1 MTFWPF
7 FIIASYCDNVEQQ
20 DRIMEFLPPIM
31 PLFVR
36 ASQILRWVWQRPEG
50 LLGLHGLARVIE
62 MHGTSYCFG

>member
-1 MTFWPF
+1 
-7 FIIASYCDNVEQQ
+7 
-20 DRIMEFLPPIM
+20 MEFLPPIM